1 MKRFTNMKRNR
12 FIRKSLAVSLVSSL
26 LVAVTTLSCEVGLG
40 AAIDTEAPSASITYP
55 PESAIIRDYFY
66 IAGTCDDD
74 DKVDHIELTLTC
86 DGSTVYSTED
96 DVTIEDGKNW
106 SIRLNEKGSGSYNGY
121 RFPDGSYTVNI
132 TVVDGSGRSTGPYAR
147 SFTIDNTPPIF
158 IISSPS
164 SITSAKAYGTTLN
177 VAGTVADSSGL
188 AEMRLSVYDESGA
201 DKGSY
206 TVKDI
211 DTSDG
216 TSVDF
221 ARFNKSAPDDSLSE
235 CYTNIYGTVA
245 LTNSGDILDNDTA
258 NPVKTFKTNVV
269 LTDKAKTYQSPNS
282 MGATSS
288 VGNTTSTVYSYDDV
302 YTQII
307 GGAPLALTP
316 GELIKNMNGK
326 SGTSAVF
333 TNGGQS
339 MSVKEYM
346 TSKAIDTS
354 SVNTSNQLDKLLKF
368 SLNPRARPGFVVTT
382 LTDTNGT
389 TFNTSGLSNDL
400 TIDEKKNKIKSR
412 VMTGATLV
420 ATVSGFGSTE
430 IKGNSLK
437 MWMHRLES
445 GEFNI
450 ASIKSVI
457 TSLENQVYGG
467 STNPTGWQD
476 ITAEDA
482 NYSDGTTVSMSS
494 RRLPTLMNDE
504 FYIVAITGKDA
515 ESANLDQGVIYGFM
529 GQPNTDAPVIV
540 INDLEDGHYYTGTQY
555 SSLNLSVT
563 VTGGGASSIIQTVTA
578 KVYYGANEQT
588 TTLTDSNNTP
598 VCNINRALS
607 ALVSSLNIPAAEN
620 NFSIRIEITARDT
633 DGNNSTKGLRIN
645 IDRQAPVINI
655 VSAEP
660 VVKKYN
666 GTDGNFINGTFRT
679 EINVDEVKLTG
690 VSYTITNGSTTS
702 ASTTLGTSS
711 TYPIDIDTTRYI
723 NGTTL
728 RLNFTAVD
736 EAGNTSSLSST
747 VYTIQQETDK
757 PKISITNADKTKDAA
772 TDDLSV
778 DNLFDLS
785 TKKALSLA
793 VEDDDYINSVVVK
806 YQKVQANGTL
816 GTEVTL
822 SPASTTAFTPNTT
835 TYYTGNYPLQN
846 SSGTDLPEGV
856 YLIKVEAKDK
866 TWNDTTNTTVRAYR
880 QESESFYI
888 AIDKTAPSISEN
900 EFGSTTNRTNLASTI
915 TYAGTASDT
924 NGLYN
929 NGTGAITAKATKE
942 GESSPAKTWTRDVV
956 NGNWSLPIAP
966 ADITADGTYTIE
978 IKVKDA
984 SGRTKT
990 VNRTMIRDTVLPVI
1004 TSPQISV
1011 SPHTASNNTHEW
1023 YNSSSL
1029 GISAT
1034 VTDSKLKEVQFVN
1047 VASTWAGTAEPT
1059 SVELNGN
1066 TWARMNAMSTANTYA
1081 ATASN
1086 LVSMNAASGATAIA
1100 IRATDEAGNKKYAK
1114 ISAVKI
1120 DAVAPQLN
1128 NDVSA
1133 SGTSGDA
1140 SVYVKIGATESKSLQ
1155 ALNSVRSDQSQA
1167 AEVRVA
1173 LKDLGGSG
1181 IDSGKIFV
1189 SVKDRFGNSEPAAA
1203 KKVSVTLADGSAAA
1217 CGLASGVY
1225 KFTIP
1230 ASSIE
1235 NGTVYL
1241 RYYDMAGNYTDS
1253 TIFTFYVDSEAPKA
1267 SITSPVKSEVNGKL
1281 MISGTAEDETALREV
1296 SLYYTTTQPTS
1307 STNVST
1313 AFTATNRIGTSID
1326 CTGLTSKEWEFG
1338 GTTGVDFESIAN
1350 VTSRAVPKEIW
1361 IVPVIYDEAGHVN
1374 NFWTECRKYKVD
1386 LNSDRPVIK
1395 FAELRNLGQIF
1406 TYNET
1411 GEISGTFADDD
1422 DDGTNVVTTFIAS
1435 SSPITLSASTG
1446 EPTNATTETTVD
1458 LASGEWTFTPANN
1471 ADGEKNVYFYIK
1483 DNAGTKFYTSA
1494 AYSSGTCGGD
1504 PYIQYNGASKADNT
1518 TAISYKIDNAGPS
1531 VPSIV
1536 LEWNDASTGTADGS
1550 TDEIS
1555 RTTVIGG
1562 VKRYYRFVITG
1573 HDTSGIASMTMKL
1586 AQQGASTNYETLDS
1600 STDGTFGAQVTGSGS
1615 SAVTSTETFIWTT
1628 PWIDSKKSYTV
1639 SGAAHTIE
1647 DEILSGSITVTD
1659 ISGLDYPTSV
1669 TFTIDNKVP
1678 AAALISPNSS
1688 IIQTGTV
1695 NFSATASDVGDAGLA
1710 AVKWMVPLAAD
1721 SSKTDVQLAA
1731 IGDAT
1736 AAEIANGTGGG
1747 KWHPFTL
1754 DGATYKASFTEAQ
1767 AYVSGSNTGKFT
1779 DTTTF
1784 ATTIIDNTPAAAG
1797 DKIYSIPIYILAEDN
1812 TGNVYVEKASIRYCP
1827 NASIPK
1833 SNFTYPTPSDYDTT
1847 STGTQQNFITLGG
1860 TIRITGVSEDDMGV
1874 DATFIQIDIDAGND
1888 FSAANWNTT
1897 DSTYLEG
1904 KGYTIVTK
1912 ADLMSDYGLST
1923 DDVPD
1928 GWWGIKCSGTSG
1940 WNCQLNEAD
1949 QLVSETADTA
1959 RNVSIRVCSVDIDVG
1974 TKHLSSWSAP
1984 VNIKVDDK
1992 APKIGNKLSK
2002 MYQFDGTVGSVTVAV
2017 TGSGASET
2025 VTAIAKNTSGTTIT
2039 PEKITDYTT
2048 NMFLRGA
2055 WYYAVSI
2062 EDENAIDSVAVYKD
2076 SSISPLTAGTD
2087 YKYVDYTAENSW
2099 RKQIIYLPISQS
2111 NINVSYRISVTDKD
2125 ATAHKTE
2132 QTFNFRID
2140 NNAPDF
2146 NSLTSDD
2153 ADLAATGV
2161 TFRDS
2166 NYTFDIAGTISD
2178 STDGSGINFLV
2189 FYFTRTYG
2197 TGTSAVTKIFD
2208 AAMQGQ
2214 SASDGVDISTL
2225 EPLSITQGT
2234 GTTAKTYTLYGK
2246 KFTGGTYSSTGNSYT
2261 KTGIS
2266 TDTHIRKG
2274 GLIYIDGMYHII
2286 TGKTGDTVSF
2296 EGAADGGTTAVF
2308 PYAHVVNRGE
2318 KARTATVD
2326 ATTKRYAAS
2335 VDYDED
2341 GIVETFNGNDFSRT
2355 FKAEFYSRDIPDGPA
2370 TLNCIIFDKAG
2381 NVNGRTAA
2389 GTISN
2394 HAPRLA
2400 KLFLGTDLNGDGNYD
2415 DTEFNSYKAATLS
2428 TINDTQ
2434 VTEYKQEFTFAT
2446 SEDEFG
2452 YGRSFKVTKDLVVV
2466 PEYTG
2471 GNGTLRMRYL
2481 SDASSATG
2489 KQTAV
2494 SSQLISPYT
2503 GTAISASF
2511 TPLVNGIAGDSL
2523 FLEDDNLEKF
2533 RLSGTYSA
2541 TTNIS
2546 GLPPDGLN
2554 KNVSFTFWD
2563 ETDGLTQG
2571 SEGTEYFFVRITDLN
2586 VDQNDDVATKVYINP
2601 FYWNSLNDNSIYGTE
2616 NLKDIKTIQGHIELE
2631 ADWNHSTYKAGTTG
2645 EFDGDPK
2652 VSGKIVVRGTAYD
2665 DQRLSQ
2671 IRITLPGFTFSNA
2684 VSGGASAGAMA
2695 VAASYNNAAKVW
2707 TNAGATIAADGWSFK
2722 VYDADDSNT
2731 STKNRAKREGAFF
2744 GQRGHQVYWEL
2755 CLDTSK
2761 IANSVA
2767 LDANLLIQATDHT
2780 TGGNI
2785 TANTTSAAGSTPTG
2799 TGAIAETAN
2808 KSNYRMDIVPYITS
2822 VTTAMSNY
2830 EINNPSVYARSSTG
2844 RYPVYAVTA
2853 SKATAPANANANNLE
2868 NYNYETVTLNGFNL
2882 GAGTV
2887 AFTSGN
2893 ATVNASLQVTIP
2905 AAAKSG
2911 DAEYYATLGTGGN
2924 AVRIYALNN
2933 RNYNNSFGNCSETV
2947 VSNAGFST
2955 TKTFAQNNSAAN
2967 TLDNAG
2973 GNYNVYK
2980 HFYNRQPNDE
2990 NNNVLTDDLSF
3001 DIWDINQKAAI
3012 ALRNSKADNPVMK
3025 INPKTGRIGF
3035 AFSNGATWFSMPNSN
3050 NSYQFWNMSYDYMQY
3065 NELAFDPDGYSFAT
3079 SVGGDISG
3087 TTNDHFSLMSSR
3099 WGAVTS
3105 DTANQGA
3112 NVGGEDNKHI
3122 RLDAIGNDASNRRKD
3137 RFQSTS
3143 MVVNGSNIYI
3153 AYYDVLNSILHF
3165 RYGAN
3170 AAIGN
3175 TGGTIID
3182 DGSNDRNYNSQ
3193 RVCYLDGTTWK
3204 GLGAAGPYVC
3214 IGVTSTNVV
3223 VMVWYDSVND
3233 RLMYSYNTTPTE
3245 AGRSGQTST
3254 STGWAAAT
3262 PLFSGGGKYCKLAV
3276 DNANGVHIAAY
3287 DTENNAVRYIY
3298 LANYTAPGTRKEA
3311 LVDMYSGVGEN
3322 LTIDVAKDGSYQV
3335 PHISY
3340 WSSFP
3345 ALPKYATLAK
3355 PEVFYATT
3363 DAVYNGCTETGEF
3376 TGIWNCEYVAT
3387 TSTPQ
3392 KNTINVGVWKN
3403 SVTNNSAGNLAYS
3416 TTGTNRGLLNGT
3428 NSHASSYAG
3437 NSQGICYGNGTNNAV
3452 LGYVV
3457 VPSSSQYNIETA
3469 QKK

>member
-1 MKRFTNMKRNR
+1 MKRFANMKRNR
-12 FIRKSLAVSLVSSL
+12 FIRKSLAVSLVSSI
-26 LVAVTTLSCEVGLG
+26 LVALTTLSCEVGLG

-164 SITSAKAYGTTLN
+164 SITNAKAYGTTLN

-188 AEMRLSVYDESGA
+188 AEMKISVYDESGT
-201 DKGSY
+201 DRGSY
-206 TVKDI
+206 TVRDI

-221 ARFNKSAPDDSLSE
+221 ARYNKGSPDDALSE
-235 CYTNIYGTVA
+235 CYTNIYGTVT
-245 LTNSGDILDNDTA
+245 LTSSGDILDSETA
-258 NPVKTFKTNVV
+258 NPVRTFMTNVV

-282 MGATSS
+282 LGATST
-288 VGNTTSTVYSYDDV
+288 VGNTTYTVYSSGDV
-302 YTQII
+302 FNQIFK
-307 GGAPLALTP
+307 GAPLTLTP

-326 SGTSAVF
+326 AGNTAVF
-333 TNGGQS
+333 TNGAQA
-339 MSVKEYM
+339 MSVKDFM
-346 TSKAIDTS
+346 VSNAIDTS
-354 SVNTSNQLDKLLKF
+354 SVNASSQPDHLLKF
-368 SLNPRARPGFVVTT
+368 TLNPRARPSFTVTT
-382 LTDTNGT
+382 LSDANGSTFT
-389 TFNTSGLSNDL
+389 TTGLSNDSTL
-400 TIDEKKNKIKSR
+400 DEKKAKIKSR
-412 VMTGATLV
+412 VMAGTTLV
-420 ATVSGFGSTE
+420 ATVSGFGTTE
-430 IKGNSLK
+430 INGSSLK
-437 MWMHRLES
+437 MWMHRLEP
-445 GEFNI
+445 GEFNLT
-450 ASIKSVI
+450 SIKAVI
-457 TSLENQVYGG
+457 ASLENQVYGG
-467 STNPTGWQD
+467 STNPTGWVD
-476 ITAEDA
+476 ITAENA

-494 RRLPTLMNDE
+494 RGLPTLMTDE
-504 FYIVAITGKDA
+504 FYIVAITGNDA
-515 ESANLDQGVIYGFM
+515 ESAKLDQGVIFGFM
-529 GQPNTDAPVIV
+529 GQPNTDAPVIN
-540 INDLEDGHYYTGTQY
+540 ITSLEEGHYYTGTQY
-555 SSLNLSVT
+555 SNLT
-563 VTGGGASSIIQTVTA
+563 IEGTATGGGSNSIIQTVTA
-578 KVYYGANEQT
+578 KVTYGNNEQSA
-588 TTLTDSNNTP
+588 TLTNNNNKH
-598 VCNINRALS
+598 VYNINRALS
-607 ALVSSLNIPAAEN
+607 TLVNSLNIPATEK
-620 NFSIRIEITARDT
+620 NFSLRVEVTATDT
-633 DGNNSTKGLRIN
+633 YGNNSTKGVRIN
-645 IDRQAPVINI
+645 IDRQAPVISI

-660 VVKKYN
+660 VVTEYN
-666 GTDGNFINGTFRT
+666 STSGSYVNGLFTT

-702 ASTTLGTSS
+702 ASVSLGTSS
-711 TYPIDIDTTRYI
+711 TSPIPIDTTNYN

-736 EAGNTSSLSST
+736 EAGNTHNLSST
-747 VYTIQQETDK
+747 TYTIQQETDK
-757 PKISITNADKTKDAA
+757 PRISITNADKTKDTA
-772 TDDLSV
+772 TDDLSS

-835 TYYTGNYPLQN
+835 TYYTGNYPLKN

-1086 LVSMNAASGATAIA
+1086 LVSAASASGATAIA
-1100 IRATDEAGNKKYAK
+1100 IRATDEAGNIKYAK
-1114 ISAVKI
+1114 INAVKI

-1253 TIFTFYVDSEAPKA
+1253 TIFTFYVDSEVPKA

-1422 DDGTNVVTTFIAS
+1422 DDGKKVVTTFIAS

-1494 AYSSGTCGGD
+1494 TYSSGTCGGD
-1504 PYIQYNGASKADNT
+1504 PYIQYNGAAKSDNT
-1518 TAISYKIDNAGPS
+1518 SAVSYKIDNEGPS

-1536 LEWNDASTGTADGS
+1536 LEWNDANTGNADGS
-1550 TDEIS
+1550 TDEAS

-1562 VKRYYRFVITG
+1562 GKRYYRFVITG
-1573 HDTSGIASMTMKL
+1573 HDTSGIDSMTMTL
-1586 AQQGASTNYETLDS
+1586 AQQGSATNYESLDS
-1600 STDGTFGAQVTGSGS
+1600 STDGTFGPQVTGS
-1615 SAVTSTETFIWTT
+1615 VTSTETFIWTT

-1639 SGAAHTIE
+1639 SGSSHTIE
-1647 DEILSGSITVTD
+1647 DEILSGSITVKD
-1659 ISGLDYPTSV
+1659 VSGLDYPTSV

-1688 IIQTGTV
+1688 ITQTGTV

-1721 SSKTDVQLAA
+1721 SSKTDAELAA
-1731 IGDAT
+1731 IADAT
-1736 AAEIANGTGGG
+1736 AAEITAGTGGG

-1754 DGATYKASFTEAQ
+1754 EGATYKANFTEAQ

-1797 DKIYSIPIYILAEDN
+1797 DKIYSIPIYILAKDN

-1847 STGTQQNFITLGG
+1847 STGAQQNFITLGG

-1874 DATFIQIDIDAGND
+1874 DATFIQIDIDAGNN
-1888 FSAANWNTT
+1888 FAAANWNTT

-1912 ADLMSDYGLST
+1912 ADLMSTYGLST
-1923 DDVPD
+1923 NDVPD

-2017 TGSGASET
+2017 IGSGASET
-2025 VTAIAKNTSGTTIT
+2025 VTATAKNASGTTIT

-2087 YKYVDYTAENSW
+2087 YKYVDYTVDNSW

-2153 ADLAATGV
+2153 ANLAATGV

-2166 NYTFDIAGTISD
+2166 NYTFDIAGNISD

-2214 SASDGVDISTL
+2214 SASDGVDISDL
-2225 EPLSITQGT
+2225 QPLSITQCSV
-2234 GTTAKTYTLYGK
+2234 TTAKT
-2246 KFTGGTYSSTGNSYT
+2246 
-2261 KTGIS
+2261 
-2266 TDTHIRKG
+2266 D
-2274 GLIYIDGMYHII
+2274 
-2286 TGKTGDTVSF
+2286 
-2296 EGAADGGTTAVF
+2296 
-2308 PYAHVVNRGE
+2308 
-2318 KARTATVD
+2318 
-2326 ATTKRYAAS
+2326 
-2335 VDYDED
+2335 
-2341 GIVETFNGNDFSRT
+2341 
-2355 FKAEFYSRDIPDGPA
+2355 
-2370 TLNCIIFDKAG
+2370 
-2381 NVNGRTAA
+2381 
-2389 GTISN
+2389 
-2394 HAPRLA
+2394 
-2400 KLFLGTDLNGDGNYD
+2400 
-2415 DTEFNSYKAATLS
+2415 
-2428 TINDTQ
+2428 
-2434 VTEYKQEFTFAT
+2434 
-2446 SEDEFG
+2446 
-2452 YGRSFKVTKDLVVV
+2452 
-2466 PEYTG
+2466 
-2471 GNGTLRMRYL
+2471 
-2481 SDASSATG
+2481 
-2489 KQTAV
+2489 
-2494 SSQLISPYT
+2494 
-2503 GTAISASF
+2503 
-2511 TPLVNGIAGDSL
+2511 
-2523 FLEDDNLEKF
+2523 
-2533 RLSGTYSA
+2533 
-2541 TTNIS
+2541 
-2546 GLPPDGLN
+2546 
-2554 KNVSFTFWD
+2554 
-2563 ETDGLTQG
+2563 
-2571 SEGTEYFFVRITDLN
+2571 
-2586 VDQNDDVATKVYINP
+2586 
-2601 FYWNSLNDNSIYGTE
+2601 
-2616 NLKDIKTIQGHIELE
+2616 
-2631 ADWNHSTYKAGTTG
+2631 
-2645 EFDGDPK
+2645 
-2652 VSGKIVVRGTAYD
+2652 
-2665 DQRLSQ
+2665 
-2671 IRITLPGFTFSNA
+2671 
-2684 VSGGASAGAMA
+2684 
-2695 VAASYNNAAKVW
+2695 
-2707 TNAGATIAADGWSFK
+2707 
-2722 VYDADDSNT
+2722 
-2731 STKNRAKREGAFF
+2731 
-2744 GQRGHQVYWEL
+2744 
-2755 CLDTSK
+2755 
-2761 IANSVA
+2761 
-2767 LDANLLIQATDHT
+2767 
-2780 TGGNI
+2780 
-2785 TANTTSAAGSTPTG
+2785 
-2799 TGAIAETAN
+2799 
-2808 KSNYRMDIVPYITS
+2808 
-2822 VTTAMSNY
+2822 
-2830 EINNPSVYARSSTG
+2830 
-2844 RYPVYAVTA
+2844 
-2853 SKATAPANANANNLE
+2853 
-2868 NYNYETVTLNGFNL
+2868 
-2882 GAGTV
+2882 
-2887 AFTSGN
+2887 
-2893 ATVNASLQVTIP
+2893 
-2905 AAAKSG
+2905 
-2911 DAEYYATLGTGGN
+2911 
-2924 AVRIYALNN
+2924 
-2933 RNYNNSFGNCSETV
+2933 
-2947 VSNAGFST
+2947 
-2955 TKTFAQNNSAAN
+2955 
-2967 TLDNAG
+2967 TLD
-2973 GNYNVYK
+2973 
-2980 HFYNRQPNDE
+2980 
-2990 NNNVLTDDLSF
+2990 
-3001 DIWDINQKAAI
+3001 
-3012 ALRNSKADNPVMK
+3012 
-3025 INPKTGRIGF
+3025 
-3035 AFSNGATWFSMPNSN
+3035 
-3050 NSYQFWNMSYDYMQY
+3050 
-3065 NELAFDPDGYSFAT
+3065 
-3079 SVGGDISG
+3079 
-3087 TTNDHFSLMSSR
+3087 
-3099 WGAVTS
+3099 
-3105 DTANQGA
+3105 
-3112 NVGGEDNKHI
+3112 
-3122 RLDAIGNDASNRRKD
+3122 
-3137 RFQSTS
+3137 
-3143 MVVNGSNIYI
+3143 
-3153 AYYDVLNSILHF
+3153 
-3165 RYGAN
+3165 
-3170 AAIGN
+3170 
-3175 TGGTIID
+3175 
-3182 DGSNDRNYNSQ
+3182 
-3193 RVCYLDGTTWK
+3193 
-3204 GLGAAGPYVC
+3204 
-3214 IGVTSTNVV
+3214 
-3223 VMVWYDSVND
+3223 
-3233 RLMYSYNTTPTE
+3233 
-3245 AGRSGQTST
+3245 
-3254 STGWAAAT
+3254 
-3262 PLFSGGGKYCKLAV
+3262 
-3276 DNANGVHIAAY
+3276 
-3287 DTENNAVRYIY
+3287 
-3298 LANYTAPGTRKEA
+3298 
-3311 LVDMYSGVGEN
+3311 
-3322 LTIDVAKDGSYQV
+3322 
-3335 PHISY
+3335 
-3340 WSSFP
+3340 
-3345 ALPKYATLAK
+3345 
-3355 PEVFYATT
+3355 
-3363 DAVYNGCTETGEF
+3363 
-3376 TGIWNCEYVAT
+3376 
-3387 TSTPQ
+3387 
-3392 KNTINVGVWKN
+3392 
-3403 SVTNNSAGNLAYS
+3403 
-3416 TTGTNRGLLNGT
+3416 
-3428 NSHASSYAG
+3428 
-3437 NSQGICYGNGTNNAV
+3437 
-3452 LGYVV
+3452 
-3457 VPSSSQYNIETA
+3457 
-3469 QKK
+3469 